1 MKLLFLLCHWHGLAK
16 LHMHTEDMLRLM
28 ESVTVM
34 LGNHL
39 CTFTNETCA
48 AFSTKELHHEA
59 EARTRHQARE
69 TLLKQGVLS
78 CQPNNTYA
86 STRKAKA
93 LNLQTYKLHAL
104 GDYVEQIWTYGTT
117 DSYSMQSV
125 SYQGLVICWSLNSY
139 LSGGARAPCW
149 KK

>member
-1 MKLLFLLCHWHGLAK
+1 
-16 LHMHTEDMLRLM
+16 M
-28 ESVTVM
+28 ELETVV

-39 CTFTNETCA
+39 RTFTSETCA
-48 AFSTKELHHEA
+48 TFSIKELHHEA
-59 EARTRHQARE
+59 EAWTRCQAQE

-78 CQPNNTYA
+78 RQQNNTYA
-86 STRKAKA
+86 STRKVKT

-104 GDYVEQIWTYGTT
+104 GDYMEQIWTYGTI

-125 SYQGLVICWSLNSY
+125 SYQGLVIHWSLGFY
-139 LSGGARAPCW
+139 FLGGAWAPCW